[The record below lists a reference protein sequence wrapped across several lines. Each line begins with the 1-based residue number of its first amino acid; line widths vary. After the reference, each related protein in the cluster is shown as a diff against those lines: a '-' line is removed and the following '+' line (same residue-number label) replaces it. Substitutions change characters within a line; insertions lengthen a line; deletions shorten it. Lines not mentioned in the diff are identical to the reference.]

1 MVESGKSYVQGQFP
15 LALETSEQWA
25 AQLATLEFYGLDRRY
40 IDDYSQQLGTV
51 TAADSKKVID
61 EVFPPST
68 ALAIVVIG
76 NAGAIR
82 DGLRKYGPITE
93 MKLADPTFAPVRT
106 E

>member
-1 MVESGKSYVQGQFP
+1 
-15 LALETSEQWA
+15 
-25 AQLATLEFYGLDRRY
+25 
-40 IDDYSQQLGTV
+40 
-51 TAADSKKVID
+51 VID

-68 ALAIVVIG
+68 ELAIVVIG

-82 DGLRKYGPITE
+82 ESLRKYGPITE